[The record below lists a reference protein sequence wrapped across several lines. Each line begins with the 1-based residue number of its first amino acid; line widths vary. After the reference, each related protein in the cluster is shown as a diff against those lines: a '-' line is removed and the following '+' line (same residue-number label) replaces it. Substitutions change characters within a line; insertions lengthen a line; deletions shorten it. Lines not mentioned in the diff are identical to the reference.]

1 MAKGKE
7 KKGNKQKPIEETNTA
22 EMIVR
27 AMSVFSDRNVSIE
40 KRHRMIAAI
49 ESILAEPDMP
59 EPQPDEP
66 KLDDTKDA

>member
-1 MAKGKE
+1 MAKGKK
-7 KKGNKQKPIEETNTA
+7 KKGNKQKPIEEMNTA

-49 ESILAEPDMP
+49 ESILSEPDMP
-59 EPQPDEP
+59 EPEPDN
-66 KLDDTKDA
+66 TKDA